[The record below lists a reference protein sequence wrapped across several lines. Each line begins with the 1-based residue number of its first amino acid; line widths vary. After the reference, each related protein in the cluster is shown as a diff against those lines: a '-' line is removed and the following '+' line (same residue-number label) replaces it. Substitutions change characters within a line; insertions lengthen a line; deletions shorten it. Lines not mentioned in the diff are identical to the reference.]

1 MKSMQIQ
8 KCYHNMKFTKVAEL
22 YNRAP
27 LPLKATFW
35 FSICQFLQKGI
46 SLLTTP
52 FIARLLSTFEYGRV
66 SAFASWESICL
77 LLVALSSFKS
87 VNYICT
93 QHKNRKR
100 VLSSLEGYNIVISLI
115 WGVLFFFNINLLK
128 YTTGLSSDLILC
140 LYLYCAFTNFI
151 LGWQCV
157 KQYDYLYRIISIET
171 LILSFGTAFG
181 GLASILIF
189 SRTAE
194 AKIIPQVVI
203 TVIIGSIIIINAIR
217 RGRAF
222 YDKEIWK
229 FTFGFC
235 VPLLPHYLSE
245 IVLLNSDKIM
255 IDRMCGSSDVAIYSV
270 AYTVGS
276 LISMVTGA
284 INSAFAPYQCQKIA
298 GKEYKVLAKNTNY
311 IIAFVAFCLCGVMFF
326 GREIVLVFG
335 GHKYID
341 SISLIIP
348 ISLGVFFNYVFQ
360 LFARVQ
366 EYFEQKHTIVIAS
379 ISCAVLN
386 IALNYIFINQYGY
399 KAAAYTTFVCY
410 FSFCFL
416 HYLFYRKVCKRC
428 VGQEIYDIKGLM
440 LISIGLIVISL
451 IIGAISKLYILKY
464 IILIFAIIIVVWQRK
479 RIIEFAK
486 TFRER

>member
-1 MKSMQIQ
+1 MVMARKIVE
-8 KCYHNMKFTKVAEL
+8 KYRT
-22 YNRAP
+22 AP
-27 LPLKATFW
+27 LPVKAVAW
-35 FSICQFLQKGI
+35 FTLCQFLQKGI
-46 SLLTTP
+46 GILTSP
-52 FIARLLSTFEYGRV
+52 FVARLLSTVEYGRA
-66 SAFASWESICL
+66 STFASWESL
-77 LLVALSSFKS
+77 FMMLVTLSSFQA
-87 VNYICT
+87 VNYICARHDKKEAT
-93 QHKNRKR
+93 
-100 VLSSLEGYNIVISLI
+100 LSSLMGYNIVISLF
-115 WGVLFFFNINLLK
+115 WGILLFLNADVITNV
-128 YTTGLSSDLILC
+128 TGMS
-140 LYLYCAFTNFI
+140 
-151 LGWQCV
+151 
-157 KQYDYLYRIISIET
+157 ET
-171 LILSFGTAFG
+171 LILCIYLYCTFFSFISCWKNVKQYNYFYRPTTAVSLICTFGAAFG
-181 GLASILIF
+181 GLASILTF

-194 AKIIPQVVI
+194 AKIIPQVIV
-203 TVIIGSIIIINAIR
+203 TVIVGLVIVVVAFK

-311 IIAFVAFCLCGVMFF
+311 IIAFVAFCLCGVMLF

-386 IALNYIFINQYGY
+386 IALNYIFINRYGY

-440 LISIGLIVISL
+440 LISIGLIIISL